1 MAETKNRI
9 MRIIPITISIDPITY
24 IILAGSDGSKRF
36 MNNKITPKIINT
48 IPLSNDTI
56 LIYYRL

>member
-1 MAETKNRI
+1 M
-9 MRIIPITISIDPITY
+9 IPITISIEPITY
-24 IILAGSDGSKRF
+24 IILAGTDGSKRF
-36 MNNKITPKIINT
+36 INNKITPTINNT